1 MSRHVVCPAAELPP
15 GARKVAEV
23 DGREIAIFNV
33 EGRLHA
39 LLNRC
44 PHGGAPICA
53 GVVTGIALSSGVG
66 DYRLE
71 RRGEFLRCAWHGW
84 EFELATGQSWCDP
97 RSTKVRS
104 FEVNVEPGAD
114 LVKGPYI
121 AERFPV
127 TVEDAYVVIE
137 V

>member
-15 GARKVAEV
+15 GERKVAIV

-53 GVVTGIALSSGVG
+53 GVVTGIALSAGPG
-66 DYRLE
+66 DYRVA
-71 RRGEFLRCAWHGW
+71 RRGEFLRCPWHGW

-97 RSTKVRS
+97 GSTKVRS
-104 FEVNVEPGAD
+104 FEVKLEPGAD
-114 LVKGPYI
+114 LVKGPYV

-127 TVEDAYVVIE
+127 AVEDAYVVVDI
-137 V
+137 